1 MATPLSW
8 NGNGYTTSYGMTLN
22 PNLTIKSY
30 GSLPSLNSSPASST
44 TNTSTTGTTGS
55 SNGSPVS
62 SIAAR
67 AAADLLSQQASQLFG
82 GADSELGGAL
92 GNIFSTGISTGV
104 QTMADN
110 VIKGNALTYGL
121 GKNVGSALSGTAA
134 GLAGN
139 AIGQG
144 IESLGGHSKLS
155 KGIGAG
161 LANGIGT
168 VGGAALSNLA
178 GGKGLASIGGMFSK
192 AGFKTPAGSINP
204 VALGMSMAGAGLEAA
219 LGPSK
224 EFAGQHGDITRGF
237 DLAHNLISTGVS
249 FIPGVGQ
256 VISGAM
262 ALNKGMANLF
272 GSTDGMTKTDAT
284 LAGIGE
290 FIAPVKWANTIG
302 KKTTNSIGNE
312 SWQKQEARNS
322 FLGGSYGDI
331 GDQIAKGMKKS
342 GKTYGTFSRSQFR
355 NAQKDIAFADRAK
368 SMVEEL
374 AKQNEIQ
381 DIRSSAMASV
391 NNQRYQQNIQGG
403 PRFSYLGKQ
412 GMKILSQACRD
423 LD

>member
-44 TNTSTTGTTGS
+44 TNTSSSSTTGNTGN

-62 SIAAR
+62 SIAAK
-67 AAADLLSQQASQLFG
+67 AAADLLSQQAGKLFG

-134 GLAGN
+134 GLVGN
-139 AIGQG
+139 AVGQG
-144 IESLGGHSKLS
+144 IESLGGHSRLS

-161 LANGIGT
+161 VSTGIGT
-168 VGGAALSNLA
+168 VGGQILSNYF
-178 GGKGLASIGGMFSK
+178 GGNGLSV
-192 AGFKTPAGSINP
+192 GSINP
-204 VALGMSMAGAGLEAA
+204 VNLGMSVAGAALGAA

-224 EFAGQHGDITRGF
+224 EFAGEHGDITRGF
-237 DLAHNLISTGVS
+237 DLAHNIISTTAGL
-249 FIPGVGQ
+249 FGPVGQ
-256 VISGAM
+256 TVSAALQLSKGA
-262 ALNKGMANLF
+262 ANLF

-290 FIAPVKWANTIG
+290 FIPLVKWANTIG

-342 GKTYGTFSRSQFR
+342 GKTYGTFSHSQFR